1 MWEIP
6 REKTREGLGALE
18 RGRKKVLAL
27 VLTLALALSVAAGAA
42 FTDQKQIKNTE
53 AVDACVALN
62 IIGGYPDGSY
72 KPEGNIT
79 RAEFCKM
86 LCIALNGG
94 KEPTLGTSTT
104 PIFNDVRTSA
114 NSSWAEKYIEACYVQ
129 GIVSGIGGGK
139 FNPNGSVTGTEA
151 AKMLLVALGY
161 NSTNE
166 GFTGASWAVNVNVK
180 ATAKGLYEDLET
192 MDASKALTRDNAAQ
206 MVWNALNAYEVEY
219 KTNLVSENGQ
229 LSTQVVCQD
238 KVVGDNYDKI
248 TLLVDKYEA
257 VTEKGILHSVKY
269 DSNDKTYTSKVLID
283 EKNGTSDVAF
293 DASKDYSELMGQQVK
308 VMYTTDNKTK
318 DVTLLG
324 IYATSKNKTVTALGD
339 DIDYSAT
346 NKVEINDKDY
356 ELATDVK
363 IVAPNGVDAK
373 SVAGKMI
380 ENNAINVTPYFSYT
394 LVDNDNDKVYEYV
407 VVTPFTVDKVDTL
420 TAKKVYFKSTTVAD
434 KVDNEDLEDVSYYK
448 DMAEDD
454 YVVRVDDAYTVSGDV
469 EVTKAELVS
478 GTVTGTKAAGDI
490 QLNGTWYQNANTATI
505 DTPKAKDELKYA
517 VVVNGFYFATDGATG
532 STDKLALVV
541 DLGTKSFGTDYY
553 DVKLLLS
560 DGTTVTS
567 KAYVKD
573 GSKKLSPTVKDLYT
587 YTTSSDGYVLKEI
600 KDGDDIGLDKGKALS
615 GYYKSETN
623 KLNNVRVASNAKV
636 FVIYETNKGKLV
648 DGATADKWKDAAN
661 YRVLEAYTDTTV
673 AVMVVDMGQDK
684 NPTAADDALYGVI
697 LDAPYTGANAD
708 DEDTYVIPRLLTADG
723 IVNDVVVDADEW
735 DTSLTKNMLIS
746 YKLSGKEYVEVQKV
760 AGTDYAYIV
769 GAVTEINGKYITVQY
784 KDGSSVKTV
793 DVKTDKDSSV
803 LYFDSVAN
811 TDGKGAFKKAMKKDA
826 ANYYANVIVVF
837 DTTDKQTDQSYII
850 KGAAVDIANQLTDK
864 SEKDILVPVSA
875 TTYTAEGKTEKG
887 ETVSVAPNK
896 GLVLGNEYTFTFTF
910 MNENGAT
917 FSSDGTREL
926 AVTGID
932 GVSTVTIKYT
942 AGETSATETATGAVT
957 GNVTVTSITAK

>member
-1 MWEIP
+1 M
-6 REKTREGLGALE
+6 RNL
-18 RGRKKVLAL
+18 KKVLAL

-86 LCIALNGG
+86 ICIALNGG
-94 KEPTLGTSTT
+94 KEPNLGTSTT

-161 NSTNE
+161 KSENE

-257 VTEKGILHSVKY
+257 VTEKGILYSVKY
-269 DSNDKTYTSKVLID
+269 DSNDKTYTTKISGIK
-283 EKNGTSDVAF
+283 ETSF

-339 DIDYSAT
+339 DIDYSAA

-356 ELATDVK
+356 ELATNENGALAIQV
-363 IVAPNGVDAK
+363 VAPNGVDAK
-373 SVAGKMI
+373 SVAGQMI
-380 ENNAINVTPYFSYT
+380 KGNAVDVTAYFNYT

-407 VVTPFTVDKVDTL
+407 VVTPFTVDKIDTL
-420 TAKKVYFKSTTVAD
+420 TAKKVYFKATTVD
-434 KVDNEDLEDVSYYK
+434 NKVENEDLEDVSYYK

-454 YVVRVDDAYTVSGDV
+454 YVIRVDDAYTVSGDV

-478 GTVTGTKAAGDI
+478 GTVTGIKSADGDI
-490 QLNGTWYQNANTATI
+490 QLNGTWYQNANKAVI
-505 DTPKAKDELKYA
+505 DTPKAKDDLKYA

-541 DLGTKSFGTDYY
+541 DLGSKSFGTDYY

-573 GSKKLSPTVKDLYT
+573 GSTKSKPVLKDLYT

-615 GYYKSETN
+615 GNYNSETN
-623 KLNNVRVASNAKV
+623 KLGNVRVASDAKV
-636 FVIYETNKGKLV
+636 FVIYETDKCKLV

-661 YRVLEAYTDTTV
+661 YKVLEAYTDTTV
-673 AVMVVDMGQDK
+673 AVMVVDMGSAK

-723 IVNDVVVDADEW
+723 IVNDVVVDDDEW
-735 DTSLTKNMLIS
+735 SGDLTKNMLIS
-746 YKLSGKEYVEVQKV
+746 YKLSGKDYVEVKQV
-760 AGTDYAYIV
+760 ADTDYAYII

-784 KDGSSVKTV
+784 KDGSTVKTV

-811 TDGKGAFKKAMKKDA
+811 TDGKGEFKKAMKKDA
-826 ANYYANVIVVF
+826 ASYYANVIVVF
-837 DTTDKQTDQSYII
+837 DKTEDSSDQAFTI

-864 SEKDILVPVSA
+864 SENDITVPVS
-875 TTYTAEGKTEKG
+875 YTSYKAS
-887 ETVSVAPNK
+887 VSSSITKPSDTLDVTLSQTS
-896 GLVLGNEYTFTFTF
+896 GLKPGDT
-910 MNENGAT
+910 
-917 FSSDGTREL
+917 
-926 AVTGID
+926 
-932 GVSTVTIKYT
+932 
-942 AGETSATETATGAVT
+942 
-957 GNVTVTSITAK
+957 VTVTVKKNDNNKFGAGTYGITVTGATNPKTKVVTENTTDTLDFVVTVGSSDIVVTAVTKN

>member
-1 MWEIP
+1 M
-6 REKTREGLGALE
+6 
-18 RGRKKVLAL
+18 
-27 VLTLALALSVAAGAA
+27 
-42 FTDQKQIKNTE
+42 
-53 AVDACVALN
+53 ALN

-86 LCIALNGG
+86 LCVALNGG
-94 KEPTLGTSTT
+94 KEPNLGTSTT

-161 NSTNE
+161 KSENE

-257 VTEKGILHSVKY
+257 VTEKGILYSVKY
-269 DSNDKTYTSKVLID
+269 DSNDKTYTTKVSGIK
-283 EKNGTSDVAF
+283 ETSF
-293 DASKDYSELMGQQVK
+293 DANKDYSELMGQQVK

-339 DIDYSAT
+339 DIDYSAA

-356 ELATDVK
+356 ELASNVQ

-373 SVAGKMI
+373 SVAGQMI
-380 ENNAINVTPYFSYT
+380 KNGAVDVISYFNYT

-407 VVTPFTVDKVDTL
+407 VVTPFTVDKIDTL
-420 TAKKVYFKSTTVAD
+420 TAKKVYFKATTVAN
-434 KVDNEDLEDVSYYK
+434 KVENEDLEDVSYYK

-478 GTVTGTKAAGDI
+478 GTVTGIKSADGDI
-490 QLNGTWYQNANTATI
+490 QLNGTWYQNANKAVI
-505 DTPKAKDELKYA
+505 DTPKAKDDLKYA

-541 DLGTKSFGTDYY
+541 DKGSKSFGTDYY

-573 GSKKLSPTVKDLYT
+573 GSQKKEPTKKDLYT

-615 GYYKSETN
+615 GNYNSETN
-623 KLNNVRVASNAKV
+623 KLGNVRVASDAKV
-636 FVIYETNKGKLV
+636 FVIYETDKCKLV

-661 YRVLEAYTDTTV
+661 YKVLEAYTDTTV
-673 AVMVVDMGQDK
+673 AVMVVDMGSAK

-735 DTSLTKNMLIS
+735 TGTLTKNMLIS
-746 YKLSGKEYVEVQKV
+746 YKLSGKDYVEVKEV
-760 AGTDYAYIV
+760 ADSDYAYII

-784 KDGSSVKTV
+784 KDGTTVKTV

-826 ANYYANVIVVF
+826 ATYYANVIVVF
-837 DTTDKQTDQSYII
+837 DKTDIQSDQSYII

-864 SEKDILVPVSA
+864 SENDILVPVA
-875 TTYTAEGKTEKG
+875 YTYTASGTTENAETVTVSPASNLEKGKTYTFIFTFKNADGSAFGGDGSREL
-887 ETVSVAPNK
+887 TVS
-896 GLVLGNEYTFTFTF
+896 
-910 MNENGAT
+910 
-917 FSSDGTREL
+917 
-926 AVTGID
+926 GIK
-932 GVSTVTIKYT
+932 GVSTVDITYT
-942 AGETSATETATGAVT
+942 AGETSAVATVTGTIT
-957 GNVTVTSITAK
+957 GNVTVDSIVAK